1 MQFETLAV
9 LSTSKITARGPLT
22 LLAILAVLCAAPA
35 SVAPAQD
42 LSPAADL
49 AIDVQQRV
57 LDNGVTVLVWER
69 PSGGRIGTRMFYRV
83 DIAAERP
90 GTVGLT
96 HMLEHYLF
104 KGSDLAG
111 SLNWEA
117 EQAVAASIERVA
129 REITDEKNRNR
140 DCFRQREV
148 FAEVER
154 DCRTPRLEALESQLG
169 ELIAEQ
175 DALSDPVWY
184 DKAVQYAGG
193 SNSTAST
200 GRDWMKFD
208 IDLPANKL
216 ELFMWTERIRVENPV
231 FRQFEAEREVVV
243 DQIRRGDN
251 RPDGKFNRVLR
262 SMTYDAHPYG
272 WAHWFSDLTR
282 ATREDH
288 WEIFHKYFIPQNAI
302 IVVVGDVEAEEVFDM
317 AEEYWG
323 DWQRARPSPRLRTV
337 EPPPVGQKRLTVTA
351 AAGPTVALN
360 VPMPA
365 VGHDDSAAFDVLA
378 ELLGGRQ
385 GLLETYLVDE
395 RQIATTVGA
404 SSWTS
409 KYPSHFSLRADGRAN
424 DNLEEIEA
432 GINAVIARVADGE
445 VTQAAIDAAAG
456 RLVLGV
462 ARNLEAVGRSAVTIG
477 SMEAIHRWDYINELP
492 RLWRSVTPAD
502 LARIVRTYFEPE
514 MRTIGVLR
522 RAARAENA
530 GAEDPGAP
538 PSSRIAADLNRVRP
552 GSWPYG
558 GPVEEWFFDG
568 SSRPPSAPVA
578 ANRGPESGAEPE
590 TAQSSAGQDPEPL
603 SIAEQPFYG
612 PPWMAER
619 QTSHFAS
626 PAPALRYEDLTFE
639 PRDFIQPDP
648 GDHRIEVANGPTA
661 FIAEDPLLPV
671 VMISVLIDAPAVAD
685 PRGKEG
691 LAALTSAMLQ
701 RVDTTR
707 RTRDEIEAAFDRL
720 GATIRIETDRNRT
733 LLQVVAPAAGAEETL
748 EIVSELLTQPRFEP
762 VFEAE
767 RQRMAVQAGRA
778 SDSAGVQ
785 IAALFEGTL
794 YGDEHPLGRRA
805 TAASVSSIELEDVRG
820 FHASRYAPDRMV
832 FAISGA
838 VERASVEPALA
849 AGFASSAGRS
859 TDSVEQPEFPEPREP
874 VGRTVVTRE
883 IDSRQGHVIV
893 GHLGIENIPEDHAA
907 LEVMNYV
914 LSGGGFVSRMMKL
927 LRTDTGITAAL
938 SGEVEPGRGT
948 TNPYVW
954 RFSGRPETLARG
966 IRLALE
972 QIQRMHDEGVTP
984 EEFEG
989 ARTAYLDGLI
999 PASYETSHRVVMRL
1013 AQMELFGL
1021 YDYQSPQY
1029 LNYYAGDEQQAA
1041 AMRRLTIEDVNR
1053 AARKYLHPDNLIIA
1067 VAGPLDRIRA
1077 GATPEELELVRGR

>member
-1 MQFETLAV
+1 
-9 LSTSKITARGPLT
+9 
-22 LLAILAVLCAAPA
+22 
-35 SVAPAQD
+35 
-42 LSPAADL
+42 
-49 AIDVQQRV
+49 
-57 LDNGVTVLVWER
+57 
-69 PSGGRIGTRMFYRV
+69 
-83 DIAAERP
+83 
-90 GTVGLT
+90 
-96 HMLEHYLF
+96 
-104 KGSDLAG
+104 
-111 SLNWEA
+111 
-117 EQAVAASIERVA
+117 
-129 REITDEKNRNR
+129 
-140 DCFRQREV
+140 
-148 FAEVER
+148 
-154 DCRTPRLEALESQLG
+154 
-169 ELIAEQ
+169 
-175 DALSDPVWY
+175 
-184 DKAVQYAGG
+184 
-193 SNSTAST
+193 
-200 GRDWMKFD
+200 
-208 IDLPANKL
+208 
-216 ELFMWTERIRVENPV
+216 
-231 FRQFEAEREVVV
+231 VV

-288 WEIFHKYFIPQNAI
+288 WEIFHKYFIPQNAV
-302 IVVVGDVEAEEVFDM
+302 IVVVGEVEAEEVFDL
-317 AEEYWG
+317 AEAYWG

-365 VGHDDSAAFDVLA
+365 VGHDDSAVFDVLA

-432 GINAVIARVADGE
+432 GINAVIDRVTGEE

-456 RLVLGV
+456 RLVLGL
-462 ARNLEAVGRSAVTIG
+462 ARNFEAVGRSAVTIG
-477 SMEAIHRWDYINELP
+477 SMEVIHRWDYLNELP
-492 RLWRSVTPAD
+492 RLWRNVTPAD
-502 LARIVRTYFEPE
+502 LARIVRTYFDPE

-522 RAARAENA
+522 RADRSTESA
-530 GAEDPGAP
+530 GDDDSGAT
-538 PSSRIAADLNRVRP
+538 STARIASDLNRVRP

-558 GPVEEWFFDG
+558 GPVEEWFFDPV
-568 SSRPPSAPVA
+568 SRLPSAVPDTDESSEPSTEARPAQAVA
-578 ANRGPESGAEPE
+578 GP
-590 TAQSSAGQDPEPL
+590 DPEPL

-612 PPWMAER
+612 PPWMAGR
-619 QTSHFAS
+619 RTSSFAS

-639 PRDFIQPDP
+639 PRTFAQPDP
-648 GDHRIEVANGPTA
+648 EDHRIEVANGPTA
-661 FIAEDPLLPV
+661 FVIEDPLLPV
-671 VMISVLIDAPAVAD
+671 VLISVLIDAPGVAD
-685 PRGKEG
+685 PRDKEG
-691 LAALTSAMLQ
+691 LAALTSALLQ
-701 RVDTTR
+701 RADTAR
-707 RTRDEIEAAFDRL
+707 RTRDEIEETFDRL
-720 GATIRIETDRNRT
+720 GATVRMETDRNRT

-762 VFEAE
+762 IFEAE
-767 RQRMAVQAGRA
+767 RERMAVQAARA
-778 SDSAGVQ
+778 GDSAGVQ
-785 IAALFEGTL
+785 IASLFEGTL

-805 TAASVSSIELEDVRG
+805 TSESVRSIKLEDVRG

-832 FAISGA
+832 FAVSGA
-838 VERASVEPALA
+838 VDRAQAERVLA
-849 AGFASSAGRS
+849 ASFASAPGRS
-859 TDSVEQPEFPEPREP
+859 PGRGEQPEFPTPRAP

-883 IDSRQGHVIV
+883 VESRQGHVII
-893 GHLGIENIPEDHAA
+893 GHLGIEDIPEDHAA

-938 SGEVEPGRGT
+938 AGEVEPGRGT
-948 TNPYVW
+948 TSPYVW

-972 QIQRMHDEGVTP
+972 QIQRMHDEGVTV

-999 PASYETSHRVVMRL
+999 PASYETSHRIAMRL

-1041 AMRRLTIEDVNR
+1041 ALRRLTIEDVNR